1 MCKVHSSLWSFFIFI
16 LMILIVDSGSTK
28 SDWLAVDNNGKK
40 LMDKIR
46 TKGLNPAILSEKKLF
61 KIINKSSE
69 LKDNK
74 EKVTHVFF
82 YGAGCGTEN
91 AKELLKGVLSSIFV
105 TAHIEVN
112 EDTLAAVYATISH
125 PKEAAVVCI
134 LGTGSNCSYY
144 DGEVLHQRVLSLGYT
159 LMDDASGN
167 YYGKQL
173 IRDYYFNNMPENVRI
188 AFGAKYNMEADYIKY
203 NLYKQPS
210 PNAYLANFAE
220 FMFLHKDSEYTINL
234 IKDGIRL
241 FAKNMIFQYQEELKT
256 APVHFAGSIAY
267 FSQDEIKAVAQEM
280 GFKVGNFQRRPIDGL
295 VGFHTKNL

>member
-1 MCKVHSSLWSFFIFI
+1 
-16 LMILIVDSGSTK
+16 MILIVDSGSTK
-28 SDWLAVDNNGKK
+28 SDWLAVDSNGNR

-46 TKGLNPAILSEKKLF
+46 TKGLNPAILSEKKL
-61 KIINKSSE
+61 KKLIKKSEE
-69 LKDNK
+69 LKTNAD
-74 EKVTHVFF
+74 KVTHVFF

-91 AKELLKGVLSSIFV
+91 AKELLSTVLKDIFAN
-105 TAHIEVN
+105 AHVEVN
-112 EDTLAAVYATISH
+112 EDTLAAVYATIND

-144 DGEVLHQRVLSLGYT
+144 DGETLHQRVISLGYT

-173 IRDYYFNNMPENVRI
+173 IRDYYFNHMPENVRI
-188 AFGAKYNMEADYIKY
+188 AFGAKFNMEADFIKY

-234 IKDGIRL
+234 IKKGIRE
-241 FAKNMIFQYQEELKT
+241 FATNMIMQYKEELKT
-256 APVHFAGSIAY
+256 VPVHFAGSIA
-267 FSQDEIKAVAQEM
+267 FFAQKEIKEVADEM
-280 GFKVGNFQRRPIDGL
+280 GFTVGNFERRPIDGL
-295 VGFHTKNL
+295 VPFHTKNL